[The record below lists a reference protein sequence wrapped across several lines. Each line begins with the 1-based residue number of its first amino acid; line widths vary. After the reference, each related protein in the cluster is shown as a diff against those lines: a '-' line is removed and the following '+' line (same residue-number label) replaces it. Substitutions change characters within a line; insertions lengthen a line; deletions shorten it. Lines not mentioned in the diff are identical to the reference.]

1 MKLPKWRQKV
11 GEQNDTYILLN
22 KSLYKYLNIVLE
34 IHLKHTMNFCSDP
47 ILIKIMFLISMMQIP
62 LRKFKPLTSRKKH
75 VNIS

>member
-1 MKLPKWRQKV
+1 MAH
-11 GEQNDTYILLN
+11 ISLN

-47 ILIKIMFLISMMQIP
+47 IFVKMMFLISMMQIP
-62 LRKFKPLTSRKKH
+62 LRKFKSLTIRKKH